1 MKKAAIVIALAVA
14 VPLLMG
20 ATGKGCSSGSGGGQ
34 PPVQQAPAQQPGKCV
49 AALGVTHV
57 GGEVIGG
64 MGFRCSGSALL
75 TVKMWL
81 LYDKHG
87 DGSFDL
93 AGPRREVNSVTDT
106 SPALFSVPCQTGW
119 WKVRVQGIE
128 TGVGAELE
136 VRGMGDVLR
145 RDLPGRRGG

>member
-20 ATGKGCSSGSGGGQ
+20 ATGKGCSSGSGSGQ

-49 AALGVTHV
+49 VALGVTHV

-64 MGFRCSGSALL
+64 MGFRCGGSALL

-93 AGPRREVNSVTDT
+93 AGPRRLVSSVTDV
-106 SPALFSVPCQTGW
+106 SPALLTAPCQTGW
-119 WKVRVQGIE
+119 WKVRIEGTE
-128 TGVGAELE
+128 TGVGAELKA
-136 VRGMGDVLR
+136 RGVSKVVHVIC
-145 RDLPGRRGG
+145 